1 MAKLEHL
8 NFQNTYADL
17 PDVFYQRVKPTP
29 FPNPSLVSVNPA
41 AVELLDIDPT
51 EWTRPEFAEYFCG
64 AKLLPGGDPI
74 AMLYSGHQFGHYVP
88 QLGDGRAIMLGEVQN
103 QNGERWELQLKGA
116 GLTRF
121 SRDGDGR
128 AVMRSTI
135 REYLCGEAMHGLGIP
150 TTRSLCIVAGEE
162 IVWRE
167 TPEPGAMLLRMAPTH
182 VRFGSFEVFYYRR
195 QHEYLKTLAD
205 YVIEYHFP
213 HLVGAENP
221 YARLLHEVAVRTGQ
235 LVAQWQAVGWAHG
248 VLNTD
253 NMSILGLTLDYGP
266 FGFMERYDPTFICNH
281 SDHHGR
287 YSFQNQPDIGF
298 WNIRALARALSPLV
312 AQDAVNGI
320 PEIYEKAMVAKYAEL
335 MRAKLGLIEAHA
347 GDDKLVTDL
356 LNLLDSSRV
365 DYTNLFRGLGAV
377 RQERS
382 SAPDELRDQFLH
394 REAFDDWTARY
405 RERLR
410 AEKSDDGERQVRM
423 DQVNPKYILRNHLA
437 QQAIVQAVQQK
448 DYSEVD
454 RLLNLLGDPFT
465 DRPGMESY
473 AAPPPPGEPP
483 IIVSC
488 SS

>member
-8 NFQNTYADL
+8 NFQNTYAGL
-17 PDVFYQRVKPTP
+17 PDVFHERVKPTP
-29 FPNPSLVSVNPA
+29 FPNPYLVSVNPA
-41 AVELLDIDPT
+41 AAELLEIDPT

-64 AKLLPGGDPI
+64 AKLLPGSDPI

-88 QLGDGRAIMLGEVQN
+88 QLGDGRAIMLGEVRN
-103 QNGERWELQLKGA
+103 QKGERWELQLKGA

-162 IVWRE
+162 VVWRE

-195 QHEYLKTLAD
+195 QFEYLKTLAD
-205 YVIEYHFP
+205 YVIEYHYP
-213 HLVGAENP
+213 HLEEAENP
-221 YARLLHEVAVRTGQ
+221 YARLVHEVAVRTGH

-253 NMSILGLTLDYGP
+253 NMSILGLTMDYGP
-266 FGFMERYDPTFICNH
+266 FGFMEGYDPTFICNH

-287 YSFQNQPDIGF
+287 YSFQNQPDIGY
-298 WNIRALARALSPLV
+298 WNIRALARALSPFLEEADV
-312 AQDAVNGI
+312 NATPAV
-320 PEIYEKAMVAKYAEL
+320 YEKAMTGKYAEL
-335 MRAKLGLIEAHA
+335 MRAKLGLVESHA

-356 LNLLDSSRV
+356 LNLMDSSRA
-365 DYTNLFRGLGAV
+365 DYTTLFRTLGTV
-377 RQERS
+377 RQES
-382 SAPDELRDQFLH
+382 PTVPSELRDQFLH
-394 REAFDDWTARY
+394 REPFDDWTARY

-410 AEKSDDGERQVRM
+410 AEKSDDAERSVRM

-437 QQAIVQAVQQK
+437 QRAITQAVQQK
-448 DYSEVD
+448 DYSEID
-454 RLLNLLGDPFT
+454 RLLKLLSDPFT
-465 DRPGMESY
+465 EQPGMEVY
-473 AAPPPPGEPP
+473 ALPPPPGEPS